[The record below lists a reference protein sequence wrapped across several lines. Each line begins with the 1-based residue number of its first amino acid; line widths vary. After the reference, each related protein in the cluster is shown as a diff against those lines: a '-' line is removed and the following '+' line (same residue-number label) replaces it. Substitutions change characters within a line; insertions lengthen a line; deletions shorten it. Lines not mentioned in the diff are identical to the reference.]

1 MLSPMSLFINWTL
14 QVLRVWQAWGEDKT
28 EVKEYRNVEDF
39 FFLKIM
45 NWLYFFQLFSDIFF
59 NTGETGGKKDNAS
72 FKPLSASFWSRG
84 GQGDDGDH
92 DYDNKYENDCYGDM
106 LTVIMMITM
115 TMIMLIMTVMIKKV
129 MDNLRWGDEGAEL

>member
-1 MLSPMSLFINWTL
+1 MLRT
-14 QVLRVWQAWGEDKT
+14 
-28 EVKEYRNVEDF
+28 

-45 NWLYFFQLFSDIFF
+45 NWLYFFQLFSYIFF

-72 FKPLSASFWSRG
+72 FKPLSASFWSGG

-92 DYDNKYENDCYGDM
+92 DYDNKYENNCYDNM

-115 TMIMLIMTVMIKKV
+115 TMIMLIMTVMIKKNTII
-129 MDNLRWGDEGAEL
+129 DGGSTASIKGFLNSQLL